1 MDATSDDMRCNIVNG
16 RAKETVT
23 IPAGTS
29 VALGLDNVIYHPG
42 PATLYLGKVPEGET
56 AATWDGSGVNWFKI
70 KNWGG
75 VYDPAMW
82 DFEVLN
88 QYQVNATIPAAVPS
102 GEYLLRAEQ
111 IGLLIYLEP
120 QYYVSCAQVKIVNGG
135 DGKPPLVAIP
145 GHFQPDDPWLAS
157 GHLENR

>member
-1 MDATSDDMRCNIVNG
+1 
-16 RAKETVT
+16 
-23 IPAGTS
+23 
-29 VALGLDNVIYHPG
+29 
-42 PATLYLGKVPEGET
+42 
-56 AATWDGSGVNWFKI
+56 
-70 KNWGG
+70 
-75 VYDPAMW
+75 MW

-102 GEYLLRAEQ
+102 GEVSRRFHNLSIQANVDADQYLLRAEQ

-145 GHFQPDDPWLAS
+145 GHFQPDGTYGIARSSFQQLTPCWL
-157 GHLENR
+157 